1 MWPFIRIVSPLVF
14 TLLAKTEAAVN
25 LWLVSFV
32 VVFCAEVTS
41 DHELFA
47 SLLIK
52 CVVQLE
58 LIQTIDS
65 ILFFPATSKKEDAEN
80 QAAAQVWRLFWIY
93 CSGFQLEMTVVW
105 FPVPCS
111 HAYWHYQIASYLIFL
126 HLSSFSFIIEHYV
139 SFAQY

>member
-1 MWPFIRIVSPLVF
+1 MMHYYLCFSIFCVFILASFYCIFSVVVSPGFDFVLSPKRLVRKRVSIVTYF
-14 TLLAKTEAAVN
+14 VSSGTLN
-25 LWLVSFV
+25 LNSVSQSDVKRQLGWSVSICESFV
-32 VVFCAEVTS
+32 FAFLCRTEVTS

-80 QAAAQVWRLFWIY
+80 QAAAQV
-93 CSGFQLEMTVVW
+93 
-105 FPVPCS
+105 
-111 HAYWHYQIASYLIFL
+111 IA
-126 HLSSFSFIIEHYV
+126 
-139 SFAQY
+139 

>member
-1 MWPFIRIVSPLVF
+1 LC
-14 TLLAKTEAAVN
+14 
-25 LWLVSFV
+25 
-32 VVFCAEVTS
+32 FCAEVTS

-80 QAAAQVWRLFWIY
+80 QAAAQVFYVFSDFLLPLLMRPYLFHIDN
-93 CSGFQLEMTVVW
+93 
-105 FPVPCS
+105 
-111 HAYWHYQIASYLIFL
+111 IKKYLFDYL
-126 HLSSFSFIIEHYV
+126 HDSLILV
-139 SFAQY
+139 A